1 VYVGENT
8 GLRTSGFDVAL
19 LLASA
24 AVAPAQRMVSQGQ
37 NSTGKKRV
45 YYVAVEEVLWDYAP
59 KGRNLV
65 GLPHPENEQSE
76 GGTAKSTT
84 YLKAIYREYTD
95 ATFSAVKPRDAGG
108 RSWASWGRSFAPKS
122 EAPSRSC

>member
-1 VYVGENT
+1 MYVGENT

-37 NSTGKKRV
+37 NSTGKTRV

-59 KGRNLV
+59 KG
-65 GLPHPENEQSE
+65 
-76 GGTAKSTT
+76 T
-84 YLKAIYREYTD
+84 
-95 ATFSAVKPRDAGG
+95 KPRGTTPPG
-108 RSWASWGRSFAPKS
+108 K
-122 EAPSRSC
+122 